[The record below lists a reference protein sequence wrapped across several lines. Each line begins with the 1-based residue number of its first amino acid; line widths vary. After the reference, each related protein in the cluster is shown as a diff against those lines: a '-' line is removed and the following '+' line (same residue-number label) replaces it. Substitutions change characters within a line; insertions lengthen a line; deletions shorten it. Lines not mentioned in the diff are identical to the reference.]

1 MKLGKIVKFI
11 VSWSG
16 VHAQGRGKYGLI
28 LKMYQLLDSILLPYI
43 FEKNYEVQEAL
54 YQNHA
59 IYSPCV
65 RG

>member
-1 MKLGKIVKFI
+1 MVTTSMKLGKIVKFI

-43 FEKNYEVQEAL
+43 FENKINAWL
-54 YQNHA
+54 
-59 IYSPCV
+59 
-65 RG
+65 